1 MKMMEEEL
9 NYVSVTFKTD
19 IFTSEKPSDLEV
31 IYDEVKTDE
40 LAWDTNP
47 VIPVGNKKEAPL
59 HTPLKLV
66 AAALAIIC
74 VILVS
79 VIIALSIHF
88 LTVISQQNR
97 ENTNLTAQTV
107 QLRTD
112 LERRTQELTRERDG
126 LNWTIGVILE
136 YENFPVNTHC
146 PQKVCKPCLDGW
158 VLFQS
163 HCYLFTADSYYSYWS
178 DWERSRDQCKKMNA
192 DLVVIG
198 SQEEQVFINNH
209 TKYYEDEKHG
219 YWIGLRKMNT
229 MNTWTWVDGSN
240 STVMYWITQQ
250 IGYEGPCALTLPR
263 ADPLANWNTAG
274 CGMRNRRI
282 CETRALIKPD

>member
-1 MKMMEEEL
+1 MMEEEL

-163 HCYLFTADSYYSYWS
+163 HCYLFTVDSYYSYGS

-198 SQEEQVFINNH
+198 SQEEQEFINNH

-240 STVMYWITQQ
+240 STMMYWITQQ
-250 IGYEGPCALTLPR
+250 IGYEGLCALTLPR
-263 ADPLANWNTAG
+263 ADPLANWNKAS
-274 CGMRNRRI
+274 CSMSNRRI